1 MVLGCDGREVNL
13 RAERARASSNPTTV
27 SKANS
32 SSSIVCVGV
41 VLYDDAVRRLESLK
55 EVPTLVGTCLSTGE
69 SRSAT
74 HLIPANPPIAISK
87 RSWIQ
92 RATKVRNAAL

>member
-32 SSSIVCVGV
+32 SSSIVFVGV

-55 EVPTLVGTCLSTGE
+55 EVPTLVGTCLSTVAG
-69 SRSAT
+69 SRGPQRTSFLRT
-74 HLIPANPPIAISK
+74 L
-87 RSWIQ
+87 RS
-92 RATKVRNAAL
+92 R